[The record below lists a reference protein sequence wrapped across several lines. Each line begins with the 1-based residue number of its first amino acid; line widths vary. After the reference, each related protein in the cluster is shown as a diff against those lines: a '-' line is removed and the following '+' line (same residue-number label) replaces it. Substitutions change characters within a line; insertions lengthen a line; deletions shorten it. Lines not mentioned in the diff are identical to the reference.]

1 MQSNTMLQEICAA
14 SSMKATSALSRFL
27 KIPLK
32 LNIKPVEINSI
43 KKINLP
49 HYTDKMSVSLFS
61 QIKTQLV
68 KGGSS
73 FLFTQKSAFALCDYL
88 LNKSEGS
95 TNKLTEI
102 EDSALKELAN
112 IVLGNFL
119 TSFSQSLLTGTMLH
133 TPATIENEN
142 FLEVIKHIRT
152 QLTESIGDNSAI
164 NIAFSYEHDSVKG
177 DINIVLESGKIL
189 SQLRELMVLSNG

>member
-1 MQSNTMLQEICAA
+1 MLQEICAA

-49 HYTDKMSVSLFS
+49 NYSDNMSVSLFS

-68 KGGSS
+68 KGASS
-73 FLFTQKSAFALCDYL
+73 FLFTQKSAFAVCDFL
-88 LNKSEGS
+88 LNRSEGS
-95 TNKLTEI
+95 TNKLTEV

-119 TSFSQSLLTGTMLH
+119 TSFAQSLLTGAMMH
-133 TPATIENEN
+133 SPAVIENEK
-142 FLEVIKHIRT
+142 FLEIIKHIRNL
-152 QLTESIGDNSAI
+152 LTESLGDNSAI
-164 NIAFSYEHDSVKG
+164 NIAFSYEHGNVKG
-177 DINIVLESGKIL
+177 DINIVLESGKVL